1 MRADDRRGP
10 VSRPIA
16 TFDDLRDAI
25 TAYRLPRVLI
35 AALEL
40 NLFTAIGTDA
50 WTIPDLARDVKVSE
64 RGLAVL
70 CRNLAMAGVLKKTGE
85 TYRNSRLGATALNA
99 HHPAYR
105 GDYLQLITS
114 HWADWGRLLESV
126 KSGLPLDHNEPDEP
140 DYRRRFTWAMH
151 HRTLETAPKIA
162 AQINLRGARTLLDLG
177 GGPGTYAMAFLAKN
191 PTLRATVCDR
201 PAALD
206 VAKEIASTHK
216 AGARLA
222 YLPLDVMTEDIP
234 GTYDVI
240 WYSNVL
246 HIYSPKDNQVL
257 FRHALAALNP
267 GGRLLIQDAFLH
279 DRNGLFPEEASLFA
293 VSMLLFT
300 ERGNT
305 YSAAETRAWLTD
317 AGFERIRVLRMKRG
331 TEDWEDGILEARSP
345 GTNAKTRAR
354 RTGSVKSSRSRS
366 LHLRGTG
373 RQSRPARP
381 GCS

>member
-1 MRADDRRGP
+1 MCAHDRRGQ
-10 VSRPIA
+10 VSRRIA

-40 NLFTAIGTDA
+40 NLFTAIGTDT
-50 WTIPDLARDVKVSE
+50 WTIPDLVRDVQVSE
-64 RGLAVL
+64 RGLAIL
-70 CRNLAMAGVLKKTGE
+70 CRNLAMAGLLKKNGE
-85 TYRNSRLGATALNA
+85 TYTNSRLGATALNA

-105 GDYLQLITS
+105 GDYLRLITS

-126 KSGLPLDHNEPDEP
+126 KTGLPLDHDEPEEP

-162 AQINLRGARTLLDLG
+162 AQINLCGMQTLLDLG

-216 AGARLA
+216 AGARLS

-246 HIYSPKDNQVL
+246 HIYSPTDNQSL
-257 FRHALAALNP
+257 FRRALASLNP

-279 DRNGLFPEEASLFA
+279 DRDGLFPEEASLFA

-300 ERGNT
+300 EKGNT
-305 YSAAETRAWLTD
+305 YSAAETCAWLTD
-317 AGFERIRVLRMKRG
+317 AGFERIKVLRMKKG

-345 GTNAKTRAR
+345 GTNGKTPAR
-354 RTGSVKSSRSRS
+354 RTGSVKSPRPRSS
-366 LHLRGTG
+366 H
-373 RQSRPARP
+373 
-381 GCS
+381 

>member
-1 MRADDRRGP
+1 MRTNDRRGE
-10 VSRPIA
+10 VRRRIA
-16 TFDDLRDAI
+16 TFDDLRNAI
-25 TAYRLPRVLI
+25 TAYRLPRILI

-40 NLFTAIGTDA
+40 NIFTAIGTNV
-50 WTIPDLARDVKVSE
+50 WTIAALAREVKVSE
-64 RGLAVL
+64 RGLAIL
-70 CRNLAMAGVLKKTGE
+70 CRNLAMAGLLKKKGE
-85 TYRNSRLGATALNA
+85 IYTNSRLGATALNA
-99 HHPAYR
+99 QHPAYR
-105 GDYLQLITS
+105 GDYLRLITS

-126 KSGLPLDHNEPDEP
+126 KTGLPLDHDEPDEP

-162 AQINLRGARTLLDLG
+162 AQINLRGVQTLLDLG

-206 VAKEIASTHK
+206 VAREIASTHK
-216 AGARLA
+216 AGARLS

-246 HIYSPKDNQVL
+246 HIYGPTDNQAL
-257 FRHALAALNP
+257 FRRVLASLNP

-279 DRNGLFPEEASLFA
+279 DRDGLFPEEASLFA

-300 ERGNT
+300 EEGNT
-305 YSAAETRAWLTD
+305 YLAAETKAWLTD
-317 AGFERIRVLRMKRG
+317 AGFERIKVLRMKKG

-345 GTNAKTRAR
+345 GMNAKMRAR

-366 LHLRGTG
+366 SH
-373 RQSRPARP
+373 
-381 GCS
+381 

>member
-1 MRADDRRGP
+1 
-10 VSRPIA
+10 VSKRIT
-16 TFDDLRDAI
+16 TFDDFRDAI

-35 AALEL
+35 AAIEL
-40 NLFTAIGTDA
+40 GLFTAIGTDE
-50 WTIPDLARDVKVSE
+50 WTIPDLAREMKLSE
-64 RGLAVL
+64 RGLAIL
-70 CRNLAMAGVLKKTGE
+70 CRNLAMAGLLKKQGE

-126 KSGLPLDHNEPDEP
+126 KNGLPLDHDEP
-140 DYRRRFTWAMH
+140 EEPEYRRRFTWAMH
-151 HRTLETAPKIA
+151 HRTLEIAPKIA
-162 AQINLRGARTLLDLG
+162 AQIDLSGARTLLDLG

-191 PTLRATVCDR
+191 PTLLATVCDR

-216 AGARLA
+216 AGARLS
-222 YLPLDVMTEDIP
+222 YLPLDVMADDIP
-234 GTYDVI
+234 GAYDVI

-246 HIYSPKDNQVL
+246 HIYSPKDNQAL
-257 FRHALAALNP
+257 FRRALASLNP

-279 DRNGLFPEEASLFA
+279 DQDGLFPEEASLFA

-317 AGFERIRVLRMKRG
+317 AGFERITVLRMKKG
-331 TEDWEDGILEARSP
+331 TEDWEGGILGARSP
-345 GTNAKTRAR
+345 GANEKMRAR

-366 LHLRGTG
+366 
-373 RQSRPARP
+373 S
-381 GCS
+381 S